1 MKLPVSILA
10 ATLLAASSPLYAQAR
25 SDNAGASKGGEGKP
39 PAARRFDCS
48 KTKDP
53 KGCEERREKARAT
66 FEKARKACEGKSG
79 EERRECMTKTLCA
92 DTKDPARCEARMKAG
107 AERRR
112 ELREACKGKKGD
124 ELKACVQEYRRS
136 HAPSKGGESNKK

>member
-1 MKLPVSILA
+1 MKLAVSILTA
-10 ATLLAASSPLYAQAR
+10 ALLAASSTLYAQTS
-25 SDNAGASKGGEGKP
+25 SDNAGASKGGEAKP

-48 KTKDP
+48 KAKDP

-66 FEKARKACEGKSG
+66 FEKARKACEGKTG
-79 EERRECMTKTLCA
+79 EERRECMTKSMCA

-112 ELREACKGKKGD
+112 EMREACKGKTGD
-124 ELKACVQEYRRS
+124 ELKSCMRDYRQS
-136 HAPSKGGESNKK
+136 HSESNKK